1 MTDTLDHRRRVAP
14 TLAAIACAAAMA
26 PAFAGYP
33 ASPQIADR
41 YTAGGITVR
50 LVDAFAAPKS
60 SPSAFA
66 QVARLNFLR
75 TEPVESLASQ
85 RLFVNDMNGSLSIVD
100 RSSGTFSRYLDFD
113 SIFNGISAGDFDAD
127 PGYAAGLV
135 TMQFDPAYSINGKFY
150 TAHTELGPG
159 STTAYRQAVVTE
171 WQDADITDA
180 VFTGTRAELLRV
192 QYVNGV
198 HPIGDIAFNPAA
210 TDASHPDWRAMYIT
224 SGDGGA
230 GETGGAARNGPQ
242 RLDTLAGK
250 VLRIRTD
257 QSLVTGSYSVP
268 ADNPFATDP
277 SGADPAVFA
286 YGLRNPHRLA
296 WDIDDDG
303 TARGIIADIGLRS
316 YEEVNLLSAGAN
328 YGYSQLEGNQ
338 VLGATNV
345 VTDAPLPATLP
356 FVTASGTA
364 AGGVA
369 PTYPVALYSHR
380 DGDAISG
387 GFVYRGTAIPSLRG
401 KYVFGDIANGRLFY
415 ADLEAM
421 VEADDGDPFTTASIH
436 ELNVLYDDPATA
448 GGVTSRRVF
457 DIVRDRWDLRNETT
471 IGSTAFAGVAD
482 GDRLP
487 GSAASTNSSDPY
499 GTAYGGGRADIR
511 VAELDGELYLIS
523 KSDGMVR
530 RIVNA
535 IGDADFDGVVGAA
548 DLRIAAA
555 RYGMPGSFSD
565 GDFDLSGVIDAED
578 LRALAA
584 TYIAV
589 GVGDITSTALA
600 ALPSTVA
607 SDWAAAVAG
616 VPPPPTITL
625 DVAAATQT
633 QAQAARPRLNG
644 RLNLLKTGSGTLVI
658 DRTNTLSGTVGVNAG
673 EVRLTVGT
681 ALGSATLAPAPG
693 ATVTL
698 TPGLSAMVGG
708 IDLEAGGLVDLADGA
723 LAIANAPSVRDVVDA
738 LVVGRGNGLGIGT
751 GIVSNWAEAAGAA
764 GVPRTIGWLED
775 GRGGLTVAF
784 AAPGDANLDGRIDI
798 LDAAGFLAAGRFDA
812 GGTAAWSEGDFTYDG
827 LVDILDAGGFLAAS
841 LFDLGPY
848 RSESGGIAAVPV
860 PEPKGWL
867 WATVAGV
874 GALAHLRSRTWRR
887 GGHAPSRLG

>member
-1 MTDTLDHRRRVAP
+1 M
-14 TLAAIACAAAMA
+14 AAVLRTSAAVRTVAAALA
-26 PAFAGYP
+26 VAIGTPHAIHAAYP
-33 ASPQIADR
+33 TGPEITDR
-41 YTAGGITVR
+41 YATGGITVR
-50 LVDAFAAPKS
+50 LMDAFTAPKS
-60 SPSAFA
+60 SVTSGA
-66 QVARLNFLR
+66 QVARINFLR
-75 TEPVESLASQ
+75 AEPVESLADR

-100 RSSGTFSRYLDFD
+100 RSTGTFTRYLDFD
-113 SIFNGISAGDFDAD
+113 AIFNGIGIGDFDAD

-135 TMQFDPAYSINGKFY
+135 TMQFDPAYGVNGKFY
-150 TAHTELGPG
+150 TVHTELGIG
-159 STTAYRQAVVTE
+159 SATAYRQAVVTE
-171 WQDADITDA
+171 WQDADVADTA
-180 VFTGTRAELLRV
+180 FTGTRAELLRV
-192 QYVNGV
+192 QYGNGI

-210 TDASHPDWRAMYIT
+210 ADASHPDWRAMYIT

-230 GETGGAARNGPQ
+230 GETSGAARNGPQ
-242 RLDTLAGK
+242 RLDTLTGK

-268 ADNPFATDP
+268 ADNPFATAP

-296 WDIDDDG
+296 WDVDDDG

-328 YGYSQLEGNQ
+328 YGYSQIEGNQ
-338 VLGATNV
+338 VLGTSNL

-387 GFVYRGTAIPSLRG
+387 GFVYRGTAIPALRG
-401 KYVFGDIANGRLFY
+401 KYVFGDIANGRLFST
-415 ADLEAM
+415 DLEAM
-421 VEADDGDPFTTASIH
+421 VAADDGDPFTTAPIH

-457 DIVRDRWDLRNETT
+457 DIVRDRWDMRNETT
-471 IGSTAFAGVAD
+471 AGSTAFTGVAD

-487 GSAASTNSSDPY
+487 GGAASTNASDPY

-511 VAELDGELYLIS
+511 VAELDGELYVIS

-530 RIVNA
+530 RIGNA
-535 IGDADFDGVVGAA
+535 IGDADFDGMVGAA
-548 DLRIAAA
+548 DLRIVAG

-565 GDFDLSGVIDAED
+565 GDFDLSGVIDTGD

-584 TYIAV
+584 TYLAA
-589 GVGDITSTALA
+589 GVGDITSAALA

-625 DVAAATQT
+625 DVPAATRT

-658 DRTNTLSGTVGVNAG
+658 DRTNTLSGTVSVNAG

-681 ALGSATLAPAPG
+681 ALGSATLAPAFG
-693 ATVTL
+693 ATVTM
-698 TPGLSAMVGG
+698 TPGLSATVGG
-708 IDLEAGGLVDLADGA
+708 IDLEAGGLVDLGDGV
-723 LAIANAPSVRDVVDA
+723 LAIADASSVRDVIDA
-738 LVVGRGNGLGIGT
+738 LLVGRGNGLGMGT
-751 GIVSNWAEAAGAA
+751 GIVSSRAEAAESA
-764 GVPRTIGWLED
+764 GIPRTIGWLED
-775 GRGGLTVAF
+775 GRGGLTLAF
-784 AAPGDANLDGRIDI
+784 AAPGDTDLDGGIDI

-812 GGTAAWSEGDFTYDG
+812 GGAAAWSEGDFTYDG
-827 LVDILDAGGFLAAS
+827 FVDILDAGGLLATG
-841 LFDLGPY
+841 LFDTGPY
-848 RSESGGIAAVPV
+848 RGGAGEILVAPV
-860 PEPKGWL
+860 PEPSRWLAAALLGGATLSFIALRKGR
-867 WATVAGV
+867 
-874 GALAHLRSRTWRR
+874 RS
-887 GGHAPSRLG
+887 PEPL